1 MTPDNQDEGEAL
13 GAALRAS
20 ALSPLRSDRT
30 RKRFRPIRVT
40 ISAQSSREIRNAEL
54 AAFLLGAPC
63 RRHPD
68 RGGEPPRVG
77 LL

>member
-1 MTPDNQDEGEAL
+1 MSEKVRPFTGPIWWLIHFRFSIELGAVTPDNQDERKDL

-40 ISAQSSREIRNAEL
+40 ISA
-54 AAFLLGAPC
+54 
-63 RRHPD
+63 
-68 RGGEPPRVG
+68 
-77 LL
+77 